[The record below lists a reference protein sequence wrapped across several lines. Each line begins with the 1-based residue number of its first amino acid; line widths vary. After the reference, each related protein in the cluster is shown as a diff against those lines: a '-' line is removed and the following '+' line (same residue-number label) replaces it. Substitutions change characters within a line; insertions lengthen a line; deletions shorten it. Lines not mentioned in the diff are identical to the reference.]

1 MKQLILILSSIF
13 IISLQGISQVK
24 QSQKQDQTILFRGIV
39 MDATSLAPI
48 SNSQIMINSLFSS
61 LSREDGSFSFY
72 VNLND
77 TVLFRSLGY
86 KPAVMHI
93 SDTLRGSEFITGV
106 YLSTDTVA
114 IGEVVIIPG
123 YSNLKSE
130 ILNSKTEISPD
141 MENARYNV
149 AISAYQGK
157 TSSPTLGN
165 PIDNYNVI
173 SQRQKIYA
181 FEKGGIPSEHIV
193 GFNPLIFLPA
203 AYILL
208 HGLPEPAPPMK
219 PGLTDEEVK
228 KIHRKYLETAG
239 KKSRGNQ

>member
-1 MKQLILILSSIF
+1 MKHLLLIISSIF
-13 IISLQGISQVK
+13 MISYQGISQVK
-24 QSQKQDQTILFRGIV
+24 QDQENNQQILFRGIV
-39 MDATSLAPI
+39 MDASSLAPI

-72 VNLND
+72 VNRND

-86 KPAVMHI
+86 KPALMHI
-93 SDTLRGSEFITGV
+93 SDTLRGREYITGV
-106 YLSTDTVA
+106 YMSTDTVA

-130 ILNSKTEISPD
+130 ILNARSEASPD
-141 MENARYNV
+141 LENARYNV

-157 TSSPTLGN
+157 VSSPTLGN

-173 SQRQKIYA
+173 SQRQKMNA
-181 FEKGGIPSEHIV
+181 FEKGGIASEHIV

-208 HGLPEPAPPMK
+208 HGLPEPPPPMQ
-219 PGLTDEEVK
+219 PGLTDDELN
-228 KIHRKYLETAG
+228 KIHKRYMETIGRK
-239 KKSRGNQ
+239 KP